1 MELERGAVE
10 PEGHGGRLAGDH
22 HGPFASKASTP
33 AEISEVFDA
42 IAYEKGAAVLR
53 MVESWVGEEAFRNGV
68 NAYIEKYQYG
78 NAAAEDFWGTLTAS
92 TGKPVDRVMAGF
104 VDQPGVPRI
113 DAALKCTEGRGVAS
127 VGQEKAAAGSAD
139 GLGWTV
145 PVCTRTPDG
154 KTSCA
159 VAAGSPASIPLET
172 CPEWVFANAGARG
185 YYRVVNPP
193 AALRTLAA
201 NLKSLEPAER
211 LALIADEWALVLK
224 RRHDIASFMDV
235 AAGFNT
241 EQSAAVVETL
251 VGSLK
256 QVGDNLTTPASRPA
270 YRAWLTGL
278 LGPGLAQVGWSPAAS
293 ESDDTRALRAW
304 LVAAL
309 GETAADPAVI
319 AKSRS
324 LVLEELAKPG
334 SIESTLLNEAVTVA
348 ARHGDAALYNYTV
361 RAAAPPRTRRNI
373 TDTPTG

>member
-1 MELERGAVE
+1 MRRSSA
-10 PEGHGGRLAGDH
+10 PR
-22 HGPFASKASTP
+22 
-33 AEISEVFDA
+33 
-42 IAYEKGAAVLR
+42 
-53 MVESWVGEEAFRNGV
+53 
-68 NAYIEKYQYG
+68 
-78 NAAAEDFWGTLTAS
+78 AAASRAS
-92 TGKPVDRVMAGF
+92 ARRRLRP
-104 VDQPGVPRI
+104 
-113 DAALKCTEGRGVAS
+113 E
-127 VGQEKAAAGSAD
+127 SAD

-193 AALRTLAA
+193 ASLRTLAA

-270 YRAWLTGL
+270 YRAWLAGL

-309 GETAADPAVI
+309 GETAGDPAVI

-324 LVLEELAKPG
+324 LVLEELANPG

-348 ARHGDAALYNYTV
+348 ARHGDAELYRQVPCSESRRPEPGGTLPV
-361 RAAAPPRTRRNI
+361 RLRA
-373 TDTPTG
+373 D

>member
-1 MELERGAVE
+1 M
-10 PEGHGGRLAGDH
+10 GGRRGVQ
-22 HGPFASKASTP
+22 
-33 AEISEVFDA
+33 E
-42 IAYEKGAAVLR
+42 
-53 MVESWVGEEAFRNGV
+53 GV
-68 NAYIEKYQYG
+68 NAYIEKYKYS

-251 VGSLK
+251 RRVLEAGRRQPDHS
-256 QVGDNLTTPASRPA
+256 GR
-270 YRAWLTGL
+270 
-278 LGPGLAQVGWSPAAS
+278 LGPRTGPGSPGCSVPGWQQVGWSPAAS

-309 GETAADPAVI
+309 GETADDPAVI

-334 SIESTLLNEAVTVA
+334 TIEPTLLNEAVTVA
-348 ARHGDAALYNYTV
+348 ARHGDAEL
-361 RAAAPPRTRRNI
+361 
-373 TDTPTG
+373 